1 MNMIRQQRK
10 IIDRLAVIER
20 LEAIIEPT
28 GYKPEIRPQLV
39 GEMKQAWQDGFDEV
53 RKRFEASGDGH
64 RAIAE
69 NSFLVDQ
76 LVRILFDMATWR
88 VYRAPNLSKA
98 EKMSVVAVGGYGR
111 STLAPFSDV
120 DLLFLMPYKETPYIE
135 QIVEFMLYM
144 LWDMGL
150 KVGHA
155 TRSIGECIRLA
166 KADVTILTSLLDARW
181 LWGDQEL
188 FAEFQARFKSDLIE
202 RGGPAFVEAKM
213 AERDA
218 RHERMGDSR
227 YVVEPNIKEGKGGL
241 RDLQTLYWLVRHL
254 YGVDRVAQ
262 LAALDVFTEQ
272 DVSRYSKARD
282 FLWTVRC
289 RLHYLAGHP
298 EERLTFDVQKTIGE
312 AMGYAEDR
320 AGISGVERFM
330 KHYFLIA
337 KDVGDLTRVLCAVLE
352 EQQKKR
358 SIFHLPGWQ
367 FHRVRVD
374 GFKIDGGR
382 IMVENDHAFAD
393 DPIKILRIFKEA
405 HEHDLDIHPGALRL
419 ISQNLNLITKDL
431 RENPEA
437 NQIFM
442 DILTA
447 PKDPEIS
454 LRRLNESGVFG
465 RFVPDFGR
473 IVAQMQYDMYHT
485 YTVDEH
491 TIRAIG
497 ILSRLEAG
505 LLERDMPT
513 MTQAVSEI
521 GSRRALYAAV
531 LLHDIAKGRGGD
543 HSELGAQVALDLCPR
558 LGLEPEETETV
569 AWLVQY
575 HLIMSNTA
583 FKRDIEDGKTIQDFV
598 NVVQSVERLRLLAVL
613 TVVDIRA
620 VGPNTWNAW
629 KSGLLR
635 GLYLRALEILSGDR
649 VMENRAARIAAA
661 KAKLRARLTDWPE
674 AALEAHIA
682 TGYGGYWLAY
692 DTGTHARHAEIVAE
706 AKRQKK
712 DLHIDTRHDDEFEYT
727 EVTVYTPDH
736 PGLFSKIAGA
746 MALSGAN
753 IMDAKI
759 VTFSDGMALDSFS
772 FLDATD
778 KAYASPVR
786 LERLWGRIEDV
797 IAGKL
802 HIDAE
807 LAKAAGARVAS
818 REQVFRVAP
827 RVLIDNQA
835 SNTDT
840 VIEVNGRD
848 RIGFLYDVTAA
859 LYELGLKI
867 SSAHITTYGERVVDS
882 FYVKDVFGLKLAHED
897 KEKAIQARLLEVLS
911 ETGAEGADARD
922 DQGGEDTAAAE

>member
-10 IIDRLAVIER
+10 IIDRLGVVER
-20 LEAIIEPT
+20 LEAILGAD
-28 GYKPEIRPQLV
+28 GYKPERRGALV
-39 GEMKQAWQDGFDEV
+39 GEMKTAWQDGFAEV
-53 RKRFEASGDGH
+53 RSRFEASGDGH

-76 LVRILFDMATWR
+76 LVRIIFDMATWR
-88 VYRAPNLSKA
+88 VYRAPNLSSA

-111 STLAPFSDV
+111 STLAPYSDV

-135 QIVEFMLYM
+135 QVVEFMLYM

-155 TRSIGECIRLA
+155 TRSIGDCIRLA
-166 KADVTILTSLLDARW
+166 KSDVTILTSLLDARW

-213 AERDA
+213 AERDG

-241 RDLQTLYWLVRHL
+241 RDLQTLFWLVRHL
-254 YGVDRVAQ
+254 YGVSHIAE
-262 LAALDVFTEQ
+262 LAEYDVFTEQ
-272 DVSRYSKARD
+272 DISRYSKARD

-289 RLHYLAGHP
+289 RLHYLSGRP
-298 EERLTFDVQKTIGE
+298 EERLTFDVQKVIGE

-358 SIFHLPGWQ
+358 SLFRLPGLQ
-367 FHRVRVD
+367 FRRVRVD
-374 GFKIDGGR
+374 GFVTEGGR

-405 HEHDLDIHPGALRL
+405 DQHDLDIHPGALRL
-419 ISQNLNLITKDL
+419 ITQNLNLINRDL
-431 RENPEA
+431 RENPAA
-437 NQIFM
+437 NQIFL
-442 DILTA
+442 DILTSD
-447 PKDPEIS
+447 KDPEIA

-465 RFVPDFGR
+465 RFIPDFGR

-497 ILSRLEAG
+497 ILARLEAG
-505 LLERDMPT
+505 RLGDEMPT
-513 MTQAVSEI
+513 MTKAVAEI

-531 LLHDIAKGRGGD
+531 LIHDIAKGRGGD
-543 HSELGAQVALDLCPR
+543 HSSLGAQVALELCPR
-558 LGLEPEETETV
+558 LGLESQETETV
-569 AWLVQY
+569 AWLVQN

-583 FKRDIEDGKTIQDFV
+583 FKRDIDDGKTIQDFV

-613 TVVDIRA
+613 TVADIRA
-620 VGPNTWNAW
+620 VGPNTWNNW

-635 GLYLRALEILSGDR
+635 GLYQRTLEILSGDR
-649 VMENRAARIAAA
+649 VMENRAARIDAA
-661 KAKLRARLTDWPE
+661 KDALRARLADWPE
-674 AALEAHIA
+674 AEREAHIA
-682 TGYGGYWLAY
+682 TGYAGYWLAY

-706 AKRQKK
+706 AKRRNL
-712 DLHIDTRHDDEFEYT
+712 DLHIDTRHDEEFEYT

-736 PGLFSKIAGA
+736 PGLFSKIAGS

-772 FLDATD
+772 FVDATG
-778 KAYASPVR
+778 KAYARPAR
-786 LERLWGRIEDV
+786 LERLWQRIEDV

-802 HIDAE
+802 GIAAE
-807 LAKAAGARVAS
+807 LAKAGGARTPS
-818 REQVFRVAP
+818 REQAFRVAP

-859 LYELGLKI
+859 LYALGLKI
-867 SSAHITTYGERVVDS
+867 SSAHVTTYGERVVDS
-882 FYVKDVFGLKLAHED
+882 FYVKDVFGLKLAHAD
-897 KEKAIQARLLEVLS
+897 KEKAIQARLLQVLS
-911 ETGAEGADARD
+911 EFVVSDIQD
-922 DQGGEDTAAAE
+922 HEDTAAAE

>member
-1 MNMIRQQRK
+1 MNMIRKQRD
-10 IIDRLAVIER
+10 IIDRLGVVER
-20 LEAIIEPT
+20 LEAIIGPE
-28 GYKPEIRPQLV
+28 GYRPEVRGELV
-39 GEMKQAWQDGFDEV
+39 AVMKLVWREGFDEV
-53 RKRFEASGDGH
+53 RRRFETTGDS
-64 RAIAE
+64 RQCIAE
-69 NSFLVDQ
+69 NAFLVDQ
-76 LVRILFDMATWR
+76 VVRIIFDMTTFR
-88 VYRAPNLSKA
+88 VYLASNLSA
-98 EKMSVVAVGGYGR
+98 GEKMSVVAVGGYGR
-111 STLAPFSDV
+111 STLAPYSDV

-135 QIVEFMLYM
+135 QVVEFILYM

-155 TRSIGECIRLA
+155 TRSIGECMRLA
-166 KADVTILTSLLDARW
+166 KSDVTTLTSLLDARW

-188 FAEFQARFKSDLIE
+188 FTQFQARFKSELID

-213 AERDA
+213 AERDE
-218 RHERMGDSR
+218 RHERMGDTR
-227 YVVEPNIKEGKGGL
+227 YMVEPNIKEGKGGL
-241 RDLQTLYWLVRHL
+241 RDLQTLYWLLRHL
-254 YGVDRVAQ
+254 YGVSRISE
-262 LAALDVFTEQ
+262 LAEHAVFTEQ
-272 DVSRYSKARD
+272 DISRYSKARD
-282 FLWTVRC
+282 FLWAVRC
-289 RLHYLAGHP
+289 RLHYLAERP
-298 EERLTFDVQKTIGE
+298 EERLTFDVQKIIGE

-358 SIFHLPGWQ
+358 SLFRLPGLQ
-367 FHRVRVD
+367 LRRVRID
-374 GFKIDGGR
+374 GFKTDGGR
-382 IMVENDHAFAD
+382 IMVENDRVFAD
-393 DPIKILRIFKEA
+393 DPIKILRIFLEA
-405 HEHDLDIHPGALRL
+405 HNHDLDIHPGALRL
-419 ISQNLNLITKDL
+419 ISQSLHLINRDL
-431 RENPEA
+431 RNSPDA
-437 NQIFM
+437 NRIFL

-454 LRRLNESGVFG
+454 LRRLNEAGVFG
-465 RFVPDFGR
+465 RFIPDFGR

-497 ILSRLEAG
+497 ILARLEAG
-505 LLERDMPT
+505 HLTDDMPT
-513 MTQAVSEI
+513 MTKAVKEI
-521 GSRRALYAAV
+521 SSRRALYAAV
-531 LLHDIAKGRGGD
+531 LIHDIAKGRGGD
-543 HSELGAQVALDLCPR
+543 HSVLGAEVALELCPR

-569 AWLVQY
+569 AWLVQH
-575 HLIMSNTA
+575 HLLMSDIA

-598 NVVQSVERLRLLAVL
+598 NVVQSVERLRLLSLL

-620 VGPNTWNAW
+620 VGPNTWNNW

-649 VMENRAARIAAA
+649 VMENRAARVEAA
-661 KAKLRARLTDWPE
+661 KDALRTRLAEWSAGE
-674 AALEAHIA
+674 LEAHMA
-682 TGYGGYWLAY
+682 TGYPGYWLAY
-692 DTGTHARHAEIVAE
+692 DTDTHARHAEIVAE
-706 AKRQKK
+706 AKRKNNT
-712 DLHIDTRHDDEFEYT
+712 LHIDTRHDDEFEYT

-736 PGLFSKIAGA
+736 PGLFFKIAGA

-772 FLDATD
+772 FLDSSD
-778 KAYASPVR
+778 KAYASPIR
-786 LERLWGRIEDV
+786 LERLWSRIEDV
-797 IAGKL
+797 IAGRL
-802 HIDAE
+802 NIDRE
-807 LAKAAGARVAS
+807 LAKAGGARAPT
-818 REQVFRVAP
+818 REQAFRVET

-859 LYELGLKI
+859 LFGLGLKI

-882 FYVKDVFGLKLAHED
+882 FYVKDVFGLKLAHTD
-897 KEKAIQARLLEVLS
+897 KEKMIQAHLLESLS
-911 ETGAEGADARD
+911 EPKLD
-922 DQGGEDTAAAE
+922 DLSGQVTAAVK

>member
-1 MNMIRQQRK
+1 MNMNMIRQQRK
-10 IIDRLAVIER
+10 IIDRLAIAER
-20 LEAIIEPT
+20 LRAILEAD
-28 GYKPEIRPQLV
+28 GYKPEIRSELV
-39 GEMKQAWQDGFDEV
+39 GVMKAAWQDGFGEV
-53 RKRFEASGDGH
+53 RARFEASGDG
-64 RAIAE
+64 RQCIAE

-76 LVRILFDMATWR
+76 MVRILFDMATQQ

-98 EKMSVVAVGGYGR
+98 EKMSVIAVGGYGR

-120 DLLFLMPYKETPYIE
+120 DLLFLMPYKETPFIE
-135 QIVEFMLYM
+135 QVVEFMLYM
-144 LWDMGL
+144 MWDMGL

-155 TRSIGECIRLA
+155 TRSVGECIRLA
-166 KADVTILTSLLDARW
+166 KTDVTILTSLLDARW

-241 RDLQTLYWLVRHL
+241 RDLQTLFWLVRHL
-254 YGVDRVAQ
+254 YGVSHIAE
-262 LAALDVFTEQ
+262 LAEHDVFTEQ
-272 DVSRYSKARD
+272 DISRYSKARD

-289 RLHYLAGHP
+289 RLHYLAGRP

-312 AMGYAEDR
+312 AMGYAADR

-352 EQQKKR
+352 EQHKKR
-358 SIFHLPGWQ
+358 TIFRLPGL
-367 FHRVRVD
+367 HLRRVRIE
-374 GFKIDGGR
+374 GFQTGGGR

-405 HEHDLDIHPGALRL
+405 HEHDLDIHPGALHL
-419 ISQNLNLITKDL
+419 ISQNLNLINKDL
-431 RENPEA
+431 RESPEA
-437 NQIFM
+437 NCIFM

-447 PKDPEIS
+447 AKDPEIS

-465 RFVPDFGR
+465 RFIPDFGR

-497 ILSRLEAG
+497 ILARLEAG
-505 LLERDMPT
+505 QLVADVPT
-513 MTQAVSEI
+513 MSQAVSEI
-521 GSRRALYAAV
+521 GSRRALYVAV
-531 LLHDIAKGRGGD
+531 LTHDIAKGRAGD
-543 HSELGAQVALDLCPR
+543 HSELGAQVALKLCPR
-558 LGLEPEETETV
+558 LGLTPEETETV
-569 AWLVQY
+569 CWLVEH
-575 HLIMSNTA
+575 HLMMSDTA

-598 NVVQSVERLRLLAVL
+598 NVVQSVERLRLLGCL

-620 VGPNTWNAW
+620 VGPTTWNNW

-635 GLYLRALEILSGDR
+635 GLYQRALEILSGDR
-649 VMENRAARIAAA
+649 VMDNRAARINAA
-661 KAKLRARLTDWPE
+661 KDDLRAALTDWHE
-674 AALEAHIA
+674 DELAAHIA
-682 TGYGGYWLAY
+682 TGYPGYWLAY
-692 DTGTHARHAEIVAE
+692 DTGTHARHAQIVAE
-706 AKRQKK
+706 AKRQNK
-712 DLHIDTRHDDEFEYT
+712 DLYIDTRHDVEFEYT

-786 LERLWGRIEDV
+786 LERLWTRIEDV

-807 LAKAAGARVAS
+807 LAKAGGARTPS
-818 REQVFRVAP
+818 WEQAFRVQP
-827 RVLIDNQA
+827 RVLIDSQA

-848 RIGFLYDVTAA
+848 RVGFLYDVTAA

-867 SSAHITTYGERVVDS
+867 SSAHVTTYGERVVDS
-882 FYVKDVFGLKLAHED
+882 FYVKDVFGLKLAHAD
-897 KEKAIQARLLEVLS
+897 KEKIIQARLLEVLT
-911 ETGAEGADARD
+911 EPEADAES
-922 DQGGEDTAAAE
+922 GEKTAAAE

>member
-10 IIDRLAVIER
+10 IIDRLDLVER
-20 LEAIIEPT
+20 LEAILGPD
-28 GYKPEIRPQLV
+28 GYRPEIRSDLV
-39 GEMKQAWQDGFDEV
+39 AEMKSAWQDGFDEV
-53 RKRFEASGDGH
+53 RARFEASGDG
-64 RAIAE
+64 RQCIAE

-76 LVRILFDMATWR
+76 LVRIIFDMATWR
-88 VYRAPNLSKA
+88 VYLAPNLSKA

-135 QIVEFMLYM
+135 QVVEFMLYM
-144 LWDMGL
+144 MWDMGL

-155 TRSIGECIRLA
+155 TRSISECIRLA
-166 KADVTILTSLLDARW
+166 KTDVTILTSLLDARW

-188 FAEFQARFKSDLIE
+188 FAEFQGRFKSDLIE

-218 RHERMGDSR
+218 RHERMGDTR

-241 RDLQTLYWLVRHL
+241 RDLQTLFWLVRYL
-254 YGVDRVAQ
+254 YGVSHIAE
-262 LAALDVFTEQ
+262 LAELTEDEVFTEQ
-272 DVSRYSKARD
+272 DISRYSKARD

-289 RLHYLAGHP
+289 RLHYLAGRP

-312 AMGYAEDR
+312 AMGYAADR

-358 SIFHLPGWQ
+358 TLFRLPGL
-367 FHRVRVD
+367 HLRRVRIE
-374 GFKIDGGR
+374 GFQTGGGR
-382 IMVENDHAFAD
+382 IMVENDDAFAD

-419 ISQNLNLITKDL
+419 ISQNLNLINKDL
-431 RENPEA
+431 RESPEA
-437 NQIFM
+437 NRIFM

-447 PKDPEIS
+447 AKDPEIS
-454 LRRLNESGVFG
+454 LRRLNESGVLG
-465 RFVPDFGR
+465 RFIPDFGR

-497 ILSRLEAG
+497 ILARLEAG
-505 LLERDMPT
+505 RLAAEMPT
-513 MTQAVSEI
+513 MSQAVSEI

-531 LLHDIAKGRGGD
+531 LTHDIAKGRGGD
-543 HSELGAQVALDLCPR
+543 HSQLGAQVALELCPR
-558 LGLEPEETETV
+558 LGLTPEETETV
-569 AWLVQY
+569 CWLVEH
-575 HLIMSNTA
+575 HLMMSDTA

-598 NVVQSVERLRLLAVL
+598 NVVQSVERLRLLGVL

-620 VGPNTWNAW
+620 VGPTTWNNW

-635 GLYLRALEILSGDR
+635 GLYQRALEILSGDR
-649 VMENRAARIAAA
+649 VMDNRAARVEAA
-661 KAKLRARLTDWPE
+661 KDDLRARLADWLE
-674 AALEAHIA
+674 DAVEAHIA
-682 TGYGGYWLAY
+682 TGYPGYWLAY
-692 DTGTHARHAEIVAE
+692 DTGTHAHHAEIVAE
-706 AKRQKK
+706 AKRQNK
-712 DLHIDTRHDDEFEYT
+712 DLYIDTRHDGEFEYT
-727 EVTVYTPDH
+727 ELTVYTPDH

-786 LERLWGRIEDV
+786 LERLWARIEDV

-807 LAKAAGARVAS
+807 LAKAGGVHTPS
-818 REQVFRVAP
+818 REQAFRVQP

-848 RIGFLYDVTAA
+848 RVGFLYDITAA

-867 SSAHITTYGERVVDS
+867 SSAHVTTYGERVVDS

-897 KEKAIQARLLEVLS
+897 KEKVIQARLLQALAEPEAVA
-911 ETGAEGADARD
+911 ETS
-922 DQGGEDTAAAE
+922 EDTAAAE